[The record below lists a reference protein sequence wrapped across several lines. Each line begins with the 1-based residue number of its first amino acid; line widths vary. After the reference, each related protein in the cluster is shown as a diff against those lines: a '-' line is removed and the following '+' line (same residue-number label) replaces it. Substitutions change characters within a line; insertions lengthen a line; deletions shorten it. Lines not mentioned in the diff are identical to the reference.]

1 MSEKNYI
8 QILEDSLEKKID
20 VLRQLQVL
28 CQEQANILQDDG
40 STPEAFEENI
50 DRKGQ
55 LIEHLERLDQ
65 GFEQLFAK
73 VEQTLE
79 ADRDQYAD
87 AIRHMQEMIR
97 EITQR
102 SSNLQVLEK
111 QNSELA
117 KAKFSQ
123 IRTQTKEIRQSRKV
137 VNSYYQNILIFV
149 LSKWIQL
156 SVVKTQKRL
165 C

>member
-28 CQEQANILQDDG
+28 CQEQADILQDDA

-73 VEQTLE
+73 VEQTLD
-79 ADRDQYAD
+79 ADRAQYAD

-102 SSNLQVLEK
+102 STNIQVMERQNL
-111 QNSELA
+111 S
-117 KAKFSQ
+117 
-123 IRTQTKEIRQSRKV
+123 
-137 VNSYYQNILIFV
+137 LIH
-149 LSKWIQL
+149 I
-156 SVVKTQKRL
+156 
-165 C
+165 